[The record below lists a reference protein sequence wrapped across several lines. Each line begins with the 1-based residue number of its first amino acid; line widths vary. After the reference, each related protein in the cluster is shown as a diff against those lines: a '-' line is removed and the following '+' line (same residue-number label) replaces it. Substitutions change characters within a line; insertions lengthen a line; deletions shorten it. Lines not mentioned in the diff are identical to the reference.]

1 MKPQLIA
8 KIVGGVVALLLTLVF
23 IGNLFTTVGAGE
35 IVVKQNFLDGKLQ
48 VWTTPGVHFQNFGK
62 LTVYKRS
69 DQYWFSNKED
79 EGKDA
84 DDAIKV
90 RFNDGG
96 HGTISGSLRYDLPL
110 DEAKMIALHS
120 TYGSQASIE
129 HELVKQVVTK
139 SVYMTGPLMS
149 SRESYA
155 EKRADVITFIS
166 DQTLHGVYRTTHK
179 SVKTTDPI
187 SGQEK
192 TVDIVEPKFGEG
204 PNGIER
210 EEESPIERFGL
221 TGYNVTINAIDY
233 DKAVENQI
241 KQQQAAIMAVQQA
254 MVNAKKAEQ
263 DAITVAKQG
272 EAESAK
278 AKWAQ
283 EVLKA
288 TAVTQAEQEK
298 EVATVAATQK
308 KEVAALDLDTAK
320 LSAQRTMALAKAEAD
335 AKKLQLE
342 ANNALEQRLTAYVD
356 VQKAWATAYGAQRQV
371 PDIQMGGSSSG
382 GMSQSLV
389 DLLMT
394 KTARDLNV
402 SSTPPKE

>member
-8 KIVGGVVALLLTLVF
+8 KIVGGVVVLLLTLVF

-110 DEAKMIALHS
+110 DENKMIALHS
-120 TYGSQASIE
+120 TYGSMAMIE

-179 SVKTTDPI
+179 SVKTIDPI

-192 TVDIVEPKFGEG
+192 TVDIVEPMLGNG
-204 PNGIER
+204 PNGIVR
-210 EEESPIERFGL
+210 EEESPIERFGI

-233 DKAVENQI
+233 DEAVENQI

-298 EVATVAATQK
+298 EVATVEATQK
-308 KEVAALDLDTAK
+308 KDVAALDLDTAK

-371 PDIQMGGSSSG
+371 PDIQMGSSSSS

-394 KTARDLNV
+394 KTARDLNI

>member
-8 KIVGGVVALLLTLVF
+8 KLVGGVVALLLLTLLIV
-23 IGNLFTTVGAGE
+23 NLVTTVGSGE

-48 VWTTPGVHFQNFGK
+48 VWTTPGVHWQNFGK
-62 LTVYKRS
+62 LTIYKRS
-69 DQYWFSNKED
+69 DQYWFSHKED

-110 DEAKMIALHS
+110 DEAKMIALHT
-120 TYGSQASIE
+120 TYQSMSAIE
-129 HELVKQVVTK
+129 HELIKQVVTK

-166 DQTLHGVYRTTHK
+166 DQALHGVYRTTHK
-179 SVKTTDPI
+179 QVKTLDPV

-192 TVDIVEPKFGEG
+192 TVDIVEPMLGNG
-204 PNGIER
+204 PNGIVR
-210 EEESPIERFGL
+210 EEESPLERFGI

-233 DKAVENQI
+233 DEAVEKQI
-241 KQQQAAIMAVQQA
+241 KQQQEAIMAVQQA

-263 DAITVAKQG
+263 DAITVAAQG
-272 EAESAK
+272 EAEAAK

-288 TAVTQAEQEK
+288 TEVTKAQQEK
-298 EVATVAATQK
+298 EVATVQATQK

-320 LSAQRTMALAKAEAD
+320 LSAQRTITLAKADAD
-335 AKKLQLE
+335 AKTLQMA
-342 ANNALEQRLTAYVD
+342 ANNALEQRLAAYVD
-356 VQKAWATAYGAQRQV
+356 VQKAWATAYGAHRQV
-371 PDIQMGGSSSG
+371 PDIQMGGTGTG
-382 GMSQSLV
+382 GVNQSLV
-389 DLLMT
+389 DLLMV
-394 KTARDLNV
+394 KSARDLNV
-402 SSTPPKE
+402 SPKP

>member
-8 KIVGGVVALLLTLVF
+8 KIVGGVVALLLTILL
-23 IGNLFTTVGAGE
+23 ITNLLTTVGAGE

-48 VWTTPGVHFQNFGK
+48 VWSTPGVHWQNFGK

-79 EGKDA
+79 EGKEH

-110 DEAKMIALHS
+110 DETKMLALHS
-120 TYGSQASIE
+120 TYGSMAMIE

-166 DQTLHGVYRTTHK
+166 DQALHGVYRTTHK
-179 SVKTTDPI
+179 QVKTQDPI
-187 SGQEK
+187 SGQDK
-192 TVDIVEPKFGEG
+192 TVDIVEPKLGSG

-210 EEESPIERFGL
+210 EEESPIERFGI

-233 DKAVENQI
+233 DEAVENQI

-272 EAESAK
+272 EAEAAK

-298 EVATVAATQK
+298 EVANVTATQK
-308 KEVAALDLDTAK
+308 KEVAALDLDTAR
-320 LSAQRTMALAKAEAD
+320 LSAQKTMAIAKAEAD

-342 ANNALEQRLTAYVD
+342 ANNALEQRLAAYVD

-371 PDIQMGGSSSG
+371 PDIQMGGSASG
-382 GMSQSLV
+382 GMNQSLV

>member
-8 KIVGGVVALLLTLVF
+8 KIVGGVVALLLVVVF
-23 IGNLFTTVGAGE
+23 VSNLLTTVGAGE
-35 IVVKQNFLDGKLQ
+35 IIVKQNFLDGHLQ
-48 VWTTPGVHFQNFGK
+48 VWTTPGVHMQNFGK

-79 EGKDA
+79 EGKEA

-120 TYGSQASIE
+120 TYGSQGAIE

-179 SVKTTDPI
+179 QVKTTDPI

-192 TVDIVEPKFGEG
+192 TVDIVEPKFGTG

-210 EEESPIERFGL
+210 EEESPIERFGI
-221 TGYNVTINAIDY
+221 TGYNVTINGIDY
-233 DKAVENQI
+233 DEAVENQI

-263 DAITVAKQG
+263 DAI
-272 EAESAK
+272 
-278 AKWAQ
+278 AQ
-283 EVLKA
+283 A
-288 TAVTQAEQEK
+288 I
-298 EVATVAATQK
+298 
-308 KEVAALDLDTAK
+308 
-320 LSAQRTMALAKAEAD
+320 AD
-335 AKKLQLE
+335 
-342 ANNALEQRLTAYVD
+342 
-356 VQKAWATAYGAQRQV
+356 
-371 PDIQMGGSSSG
+371 S
-382 GMSQSLV
+382 
-389 DLLMT
+389 
-394 KTARDLNV
+394 TARANEIRRQKLIAEIPN
-402 SSTPPKE
+402 SMPPFAFNPAGNLIAEIQIVQRDHTLLLIGGTVEVPS

>member
-233 DKAVENQI
+233 DEAVENQI

-382 GMSQSLV
+382 GMSQSLA